1 AFGPNHGPSSAPCC
15 QPLRW
20 SYCSQAPPPDQ
31 HWQGRQLSALLSSR
45 PSRLVSQPVERASVR
60 PTTAVTLQQDTNA
73 KSPCDLFNY
82 QCRHHGISPDFHYE
96 VGVLQVSGAPPIHTC
111 RLNVADVVV
120 SGQGTTKKA
129 AKHIAVAQFLRTL
142 ILRGTHEDWGL
153 PKNQTDAFA
162 LIERLLFQFS
172 DRMVH

>member
-1 AFGPNHGPSSAPCC
+1 MNLSPYSMETLYLLFC
-15 QPLRW
+15 QF
-20 SYCSQAPPPDQ
+20 YE
-31 HWQGRQLSALLSSR
+31 LLSY
-45 PSRLVSQPVERASVR
+45 L
-60 PTTAVTLQQDTNA
+60 LLQDTNA

-96 VGVLQVSGAPPIHTC
+96 VSGAPPIHTC

-162 LIERLLFQFS
+162 L
-172 DRMVH
+172 M